1 MKEFVKK
8 YKLIIIG
15 VVLVSAVLLFAFL
28 CGGSVEEAKKAVS
41 AQNALEVSDVSD
53 NNQTNETY
61 FNSEV
66 STDSTVSV
74 TKSSDETGTKPLTDS
89 TAPSIVATAQTTA
102 PTQKPISDGKPES
115 EIKTTEPAAKVHE
128 PSSEPTKPAETKP
141 FKAVKKRCTILIS
154 CATLL
159 NNMDKLDEDDRELV
173 PSDGWILKKKT
184 VTIKNGD
191 TVFDIL
197 KRVCKNNDIHM
208 EYTITPVYNS
218 AYIEGIG
225 NIFEFSAGANSG
237 WMYRVNGKF
246 PNYGCSRYDVK
257 SGDIIEWMYTCNLG
271 YDIGGGNVSYK
282 D

>member
-141 FKAVKKRCTILIS
+141 FKAVKKRCTISIS